1 MELGQY
7 QLQIFVSLVVILGA
21 AFVALICDLLKGNNE
36 QLREFAIELKV
47 RREEEQKRF
56 QMLLPSAAKHAA
68 ENTRA
73 EKSAQPASRQVEA
86 AAEATQ
92 VAEAKKRVAAPVGAV
107 STKEKKRAISPDA
120 LAVME
125 RGAQMAAAPRPRRR
139 AERPETELVEAV
151 AQAKATQRPE
161 IELVPAVVA
170 ASPATA
176 SIAASIIAAPA
187 ASKPASNRPAANRD
201 WSSLLSARKTA
212 AVSKAASNTSG
223 ALLDAVVA
231 ATASDASAQA
241 AEPILPSGF
250 QDGFVLTR
258 LVESRQPVSG
268 LVVSIGASA
277 SQNTVGSLPSDVRML
292 IQSLIGPNDFAAQS
306 GAEEFLL
313 IFPGERGA
321 SAQRRLSQVA
331 QQLWD
336 FQLRSLGSFS
346 ILFSWGGVEVRSESI
361 DEAIASATE
370 RMEETRRG
378 RKILTME
385 SRRESEAP
393 LAQAV

>member
-7 QLQIFVSLVVILGA
+7 QLQIFVSLTVILGA

-36 QLREFAIELKV
+36 QLRELAIELKV
-47 RREEEQKRF
+47 RREEEQKHF
-56 QMLLPSAAKHAA
+56 QMMMPRVAVESSRPA
-68 ENTRA
+68 E
-73 EKSAQPASRQVEA
+73 
-86 AAEATQ
+86 
-92 VAEAKKRVAAPVGAV
+92 VAAAPVAEVEAPVEATAEIRMERKARPRAAAVGAV
-107 STKEKKRAISPDA
+107 GSKERKRPIAAEA

-125 RGAQMAAAPRPRRR
+125 RGAQMASAPRPRRR
-139 AERPETELVEAV
+139 AEQTEAAAEVTMTEAIVAAVKAPETWVAPEVE
-151 AQAKATQRPE
+151 
-161 IELVPAVVA
+161 IL
-170 ASPATA
+170 S
-176 SIAASIIAAPA
+176 AAPA
-187 ASKPASNRPAANRD
+187 AASLASTVASAPAKRKPTVTISRD
-201 WSSLLSARKTA
+201 WGSLLNAKKDVKES
-212 AVSKAASNTSG
+212 V
-223 ALLDAVVA
+223 LLDAVMA
-231 ATASDASAQA
+231 ATASDATAQA
-241 AEPILPSGF
+241 SEPMLPAGF
-250 QDGFVLTR
+250 QDGFVLSK
-258 LVESRQPVSG
+258 LVASRQPVSG

-277 SQNTVGSLPSDVRML
+277 TYNADGSVQSNVRAL
-292 IQSLIGPNDFAAQS
+292 IQSLLGPNDFAAQS

-378 RKILTME
+378 RKVLSME
-385 SRRESEAP
+385 SSRRESEAP

>member
-1 MELGQY
+1 
-7 QLQIFVSLVVILGA
+7 
-21 AFVALICDLLKGNNE
+21 
-36 QLREFAIELKV
+36 
-47 RREEEQKRF
+47 
-56 QMLLPSAAKHAA
+56 
-68 ENTRA
+68 
-73 EKSAQPASRQVEA
+73 
-86 AAEATQ
+86 
-92 VAEAKKRVAAPVGAV
+92 
-107 STKEKKRAISPDA
+107 
-120 LAVME
+120 
-125 RGAQMAAAPRPRRR
+125 MAAAPRPRRR

-151 AQAKATQRPE
+151 AEVRATHRPE

-176 SIAASIIAAPA
+176 SIAASIIATPA
-187 ASKPASNRPAANRD
+187 ASKLASNRPAANRD

-212 AVSKAASNTSG
+212 AVSKTASNTSG